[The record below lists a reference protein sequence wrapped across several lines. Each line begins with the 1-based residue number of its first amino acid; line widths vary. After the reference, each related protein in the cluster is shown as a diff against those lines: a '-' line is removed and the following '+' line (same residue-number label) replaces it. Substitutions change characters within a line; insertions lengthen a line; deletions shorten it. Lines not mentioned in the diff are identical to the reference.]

1 MCSVDFAFAR
11 SVSAIAVTHNFVGSP
26 HIDKQNTGP
35 FYACSFGDFNEGTGG
50 GKKEKLGGESRAL
63 FSRTCHKK
71 NIYLQHVFLTPSSTV
86 SVECSARVVGKVE
99 TKNRLGKIDGRYPH
113 WVSPYDGE
121 RWSLVFYRTE
131 EGNGQEVG
139 PAIFNVDE

>member
-1 MCSVDFAFAR
+1 MEVR
-11 SVSAIAVTHNFVGSP
+11 
-26 HIDKQNTGP
+26 
-35 FYACSFGDFNEGTGG
+35 
-50 GKKEKLGGESRAL
+50 
-63 FSRTCHKK
+63 KK
-71 NIYLQHVFLTPSSTV
+71 NSGEKVGHCFLVRVTRKIFTYNTFFLTPSSTV